1 MKLLGLIAALATLV
15 LAVPQ
20 PVQHSSG
27 VPTGNVLSKRATFC
41 GPQEY
46 LETFWFLVQNGI
58 SEAAPDDG
66 FQCVTVVGQFDSLL
80 RWSTSFT
87 WNGASSTPRSYSRAD
102 RWRFQVASLSEFH
115 SLTTNWK
122 WSYTGSDVKAAVL
135 FDITGGGNGAPLSG
149 SSCRTAT
156 PDWSLQVWLGKYGD
170 IAPTSTTSS
179 PTNIANIGSHAFD
192 VYKRTKSSLTAY
204 TFVANTTVTDYRG
217 DAVDFVRWL
226 VANEGYTNSTC
237 VLSFSAGTEIF
248 EGTDATFNTVQL
260 SAEQFIRPVPEP
272 VPPIAT
278 TRTTT
283 YVPTPTPTAT
293 CVPKW
298 GQCGGIGYVGPTCCQ
313 AGSTCTFY
321 NDWNSL
327 CN

>member
-1 MKLLGLIAALATLV
+1 MKPLGFIAALAALAS
-15 LAVPQ
+15 AVPQ
-20 PVQHSSG
+20 PLQYSSEA
-27 VPTGNVLSKRATFC
+27 PSSDRLSKRATLC

-46 LETFWFLVQNGI
+46 LETFWFLVKNGI

-66 FQCVTVVGQFDSLL
+66 SQCITVAFC
-80 RWSTSFT
+80 
-87 WNGASSTPRSYSRAD
+87 
-102 RWRFQVASLSEFH
+102 
-115 SLTTNWK
+115 
-122 WSYTGSDVKAAVL
+122 SYTGSDVKATVL
-135 FDITGGGNGAPLSG
+135 FDITGGGNGAPLPG
-149 SSCRTAT
+149 SLCRTAT

-170 IAPTSTTSS
+170 VAPTSTTGS
-179 PTNIANIGSHAFD
+179 PIIIANIGSRTFD
-192 VYKRTKSSLTAY
+192 VYKGTKSSLTAY
-204 TFVANTTVTDYRG
+204 TFVANTAATEYSG
-217 DAVDFVRWL
+217 DAIDFVRWL

-237 VLSFSAGTEIF
+237 VFSFSAGTEIF
-248 EGTDATFNTVQL
+248 EGTDATFNTAQL
-260 SAEQFIRPVPEP
+260 SAEQFIRPVAEP

-321 NDWNSL
+321 NDWDSL